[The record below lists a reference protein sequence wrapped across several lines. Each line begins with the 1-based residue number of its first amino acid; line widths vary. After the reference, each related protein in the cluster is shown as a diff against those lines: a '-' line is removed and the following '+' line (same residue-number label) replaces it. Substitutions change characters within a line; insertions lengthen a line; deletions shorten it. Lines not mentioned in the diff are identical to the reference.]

1 MATLKICTHDR
12 TRWITEVQE
21 VVIEE
26 TFSVT
31 QWGDS
36 SAILGNCEAPHATRM
51 GQDVR
56 STVVVDFQKPNPDNG
71 AHGDTCGQ
79 VLLIRRQGEHDFAF
93 RVVAPQ
99 RSCFLMSD
107 AGKTIDRI

>member
-12 TRWITEVQE
+12 TRWITDVQE

-26 TFSVT
+26 AFSVT

-36 SAILGNCEAPHATRM
+36 KAILANCNAPNAAVRGNEIRKT
-51 GQDVR
+51 
-56 STVVVDFQKPNPDNG
+56 TVVDFQKPNPEDKVP
-71 AHGDTCGQ
+71 GDTCGH
-79 VLLIRRQGEHDFAF
+79 VLLIRSHRGGGGY
-93 RVVAPQ
+93 RIVVPQ
-99 RSCFLMSD
+99 RACFLMSD

>member
-12 TRWITEVQE
+12 TRWITDVTE

-26 TFSVT
+26 SFIVT
-31 QWGDS
+31 HFDDPLLDCH
-36 SAILGNCEAPHATRM
+36 APNATKLGQLTRAT
-51 GQDVR
+51 
-56 STVVVDFQKPNPDNG
+56 TVVDFQKPKPEEKVF
-71 AHGDTCGQ
+71 GDTDGY
-79 VLLIRRQGEHDFAF
+79 VLLINRKGSDHRIF
-93 RVVAPQ
+93 VVPQ